1 MAELKYFRRFR
12 MEIDLRAMK
21 LPRPKLPDGYVWL
34 NWSKALLRRHA
45 WVKYQSFCNEIDS
58 QVFSRLGNFECCQQ
72 LMEEIISQKYFLPQT
87 TWLLSHRDIPRHHD
101 DCGTIQGL
109 ARSRTLGAIQN
120 VGVTP
125 EHRGMGLGRALVLN
139 SLHGFHRSNVRWVYL
154 EVTAANT
161 PAVELYRSIGFR
173 LTQTMY
179 KSVPFEQL
187 EACAGV
193 S

>member
-1 MAELKYFRRFR
+1 MAELRYFRRFR
-12 MEIDLRAMK
+12 MEIDLRAVK
-21 LPRPKLPDGYVWL
+21 LPRPRLPYGYEWL
-34 NWSKALLRRHA
+34 HWRKSLLGRHA
-45 WVKYQSFCNEIDS
+45 LVKYYSFCGEIDS
-58 QVFSRLGNFECCQQ
+58 QVFARLGNQESCQQ
-72 LMEEIISQKYFLPQT
+72 LMEEIVSQEFFLPQT
-87 TWLLSHRDIPRHHD
+87 TWLLCHRNSPLQLE

-125 EHRGMGLGRALVLN
+125 EHRGNGLGRALVLN

-179 KSVPFEQL
+179 KSVPVQPL
-187 EACAGV
+187 EACAGA